1 MAVLINFKI
10 CDNAKECGGIEV
22 CKTGAL
28 SWDEKKQKIKI
39 DNTKCVSCGRC
50 MKMCPVQA
58 IFVARNTEEYTK
70 IDKEIKK
77 DKRKI
82 SDLFIDKYGAAPLH
96 PGFIYE
102 LKNFK
107 ADVLESTK
115 TVMVEIYSD
124 DSLRCLLRSIPLKEI
139 VSHKSMKFCKI
150 NIGKDRKVME
160 KYGITKLPSLMFFK
174 EGKIIGKI
182 QGYYD
187 VDKKNDLKEKIQKI
201 LKKD

>member
-58 IFVARNTEEYTK
+58 IFVAKNAEEYAK

-96 PGFIYE
+96 LWI
-102 LKNFK
+102 
-107 ADVLESTK
+107 
-115 TVMVEIYSD
+115 
-124 DSLRCLLRSIPLKEI
+124 KE
-139 VSHKSMKFCKI
+139 F
-150 NIGKDRKVME
+150 
-160 KYGITKLPSLMFFK
+160 
-174 EGKIIGKI
+174 
-182 QGYYD
+182 
-187 VDKKNDLKEKIQKI
+187 
-201 LKKD
+201 